1 MGMFQNLFSNPE
13 WYQKSKKAKDG
24 WVSNFDPQSRRYLNL
39 EGQLELDKPENE
51 EKPISVGTN
60 STCVQGYTYDPKTK
74 NLYLQFVKGKKEYT
88 YPNVPR
94 EVIEDFG
101 HAPSK
106 GRFVHDVIKNYST
119 AN

>member
-24 WVSNFDPQSRRYLNL
+24 WISNFDPQSRRYLNL
-39 EGQLELDKPENE
+39 EGQLELDKPEGE

-60 STCVQGYTYDPKTK
+60 STCVQGYTYDPATK
-74 NLYLQFVKGKKEYT
+74 NLYLQFVKGNKEYT

-106 GRFVHDVIKNYST
+106 GRFVHDVIKNYSA